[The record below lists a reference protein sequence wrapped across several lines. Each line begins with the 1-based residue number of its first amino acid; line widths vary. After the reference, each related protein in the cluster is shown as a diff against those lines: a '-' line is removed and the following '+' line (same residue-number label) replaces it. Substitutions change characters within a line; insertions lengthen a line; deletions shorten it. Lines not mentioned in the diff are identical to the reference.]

1 MSDIQD
7 NPYSSILGT
16 IRGDTAGRCIPAWCF
31 GILKSIYPL
40 IVEIGGQSVSAG
52 VHINYLLLGRN
63 CSVSL
68 TGLSGCLQ
76 GSPED
81 MAVDSGTLS
90 GSASLGGIISP
101 GDRVVL
107 LQSGDGQEYVILCKV
122 VP

>member
-1 MSDIQD
+1 
-7 NPYSSILGT
+7 
-16 IRGDTAGRCIPAWCF
+16 
-31 GILKSIYPL
+31 
-40 IVEIGGQSVSAG
+40 
-52 VHINYLLLGRN
+52 
-63 CSVSL
+63 
-68 TGLSGCLQ
+68 
-76 GSPED
+76 